1 MTEGKETYELSEP
14 LIEKANS
21 LVDELNNTFEVY
33 ENAHDFRFAF
43 PDSMFPAVPEGE
55 KNQIRYEQK
64 MIT

>member
-1 MTEGKETYELSEP
+1 MAEGKEIYELSEP

-33 ENAHDFRFAF
+33 KNPRSFRFAF

-55 KNQIRYEQK
+55 QNKIKYEQK
-64 MIT
+64 IIT